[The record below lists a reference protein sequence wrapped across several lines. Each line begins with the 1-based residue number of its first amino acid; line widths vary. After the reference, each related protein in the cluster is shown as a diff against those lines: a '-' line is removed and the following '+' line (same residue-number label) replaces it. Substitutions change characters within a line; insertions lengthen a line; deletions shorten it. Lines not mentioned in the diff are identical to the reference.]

1 MQGSKDV
8 RKQRKSSGFYRAG
21 AALALVCL
29 GACFT
34 TPVTGRKS
42 FNLTPVSSDKTIG
55 ADTYQEMLKTVK
67 LADSDP
73 KYAAEFAMVKRCVD
87 RLVAVADDPGGFE
100 WEVHLIDDPKTVNAW
115 CLPGGKMAV
124 YTGILP
130 VTKDETGLAVVM
142 GHEIGHA
149 VARHGT
155 ERMSSEGF
163 LDVGLQLIGLKYQ
176 SVQQYTEY
184 IGAAKTLLI
193 SLPWGREQELEA
205 DEIGLMYMARAGYD
219 PDQAVEF
226 WKRMAE
232 QSGGSP
238 PEFLSTH
245 PSDETR
251 IAGLKDNLKKARA
264 IYAGK
269 KSWKP
274 GGENSK

>member
-1 MQGSKDV
+1 MQGSTRRQDTL
-8 RKQRKSSGFYRAG
+8 RSRGFYRAG
-21 AALALVCL
+21 GALALAFL
-29 GACFT
+29 AACFT
-34 TPVTGRKS
+34 TPVTGRQS
-42 FNLTPVSSDKTIG
+42 FNPTPVEDDKTIG
-55 ADTYQEMLKTVK
+55 ADTYAEMLKGAK

-73 KYAAEFAMVKRCVD
+73 KFAADFALVKRCVA

-130 VTKDETGLAVVM
+130 VTKDETGLAVVL

-155 ERMSSEGF
+155 ERMSSEG
-163 LDVGLQLIGLKYQ
+163 LLHGGIQLIGLKYQ
-176 SVQQYTEY
+176 SVQQYAEY
-184 IGAAKTLLI
+184 IGAAKTLLL
-193 SLPWGREQELEA
+193 SMPWGREQELEA
-205 DEIGLMYMARAGYD
+205 DEIGLIYMARAGYD
-219 PDQAVEF
+219 PDQAIAF
-226 WKRMAE
+226 WQRMAA
-232 QSGGSP
+232 GSQGAP

-245 PSDETR
+245 PSDDSR
-251 IAGLKDNLKKARA
+251 IAALKDNLRKART

-274 GGENSK
+274 AEGKLK